1 MKTTFSN
8 RVFLGEKVFT
18 TIKNMHQKCTVVEIN
33 EDEILLQ
40 YIKDNTLE
48 EVVKNIKELF
58 IIKD

>member
-18 TIKNMHQKCTVVEIN
+18 TIKNVHQKCTVVEIN

-40 YIKDNTLE
+40 YIEGDELK
-48 EVVKNIKELF
+48 EVVRDIKDLF
-58 IIKD
+58 IIKN